1 MLPAGTLVR
10 PGKGQGITVHIGG
23 TTSVQRH
30 GVRQEHRLVR
40 PGVGYRGAVLGRVIV
55 IVIVV
60 IVIVVI
66 VVVIVVV
73 ISVVIASL
81 IVIVVV
87 VIVTGRIVV

>member
-60 IVIVVI
+60 IV
-66 VVVIVVV
+66 VVIVVV